1 MTATSAGDQAGPAAD
16 ASLHTAATGQD
27 FTAEERRITLIGLMI
42 VFLLSALDQTIVST
56 AMPRIVAQ
64 LQGLNLYSWVTTAYL
79 LSSTV
84 MVPIYGKLSD
94 LYGRKS
100 VLITGVAIFT
110 FGSVLCGASG
120 EFGSLFGG
128 GMVQLIVFRAIQ
140 GLGGGALFTS
150 AFAIIADI
158 FPPRERGRFGGLFGA
173 MFGLA
178 SVLGPLIGGFFT
190 QLHTVH
196 LGGLEIAGW
205 RWIFYINLPLSLLAL
220 FMIAV
225 KMPALTHRIP
235 GKIDFLGAALIV
247 ITFVP
252 LLLALSWGG
261 RDYAWSS
268 PRVIGLLATS
278 VIALIA
284 FVFVEARVSSPILSL
299 RLFANR
305 TFSTANAASFIVSM
319 AFMGVVTFLPLYMQ
333 LGAGAQPSQS
343 GLTMMPLMIG
353 LIAASTGAGL
363 LVSRLGVFKP
373 ILLVGQAA
381 MLVGTGLL
389 CFIHPGMSLWDIAW
403 RVLILGIGLGPGQS
417 LFSLAVQN
425 AVAPH
430 EIGVATSTSMF
441 FRQIGSTIGV
451 AVFGTLLTL
460 NLASAARTLP
470 PVAGHTQTLSL
481 SDLEK
486 VALSRAATQGA
497 HGQSKSGPVSPVS
510 APSASAMTQAMQSV
524 ITTAMRNV
532 FLAGLAVLIVGVVVT
547 LMIPNAKLR
556 GRGPPDTAAEAA
568 GKALETALPGGE
580 PAQA

>member
-1 MTATSAGDQAGPAAD
+1 MSATSTGDHA
-16 ASLHTAATGQD
+16 AATGQS
-27 FTAEERRITLIGLMI
+27 FTPDERRITLIGLMI

-56 AMPRIVAQ
+56 AMPRIVSQ
-64 LQGLNLYSWVTTAYL
+64 LHGLNLYSWVTTAYL

-100 VLITGVAIFT
+100 ILLTGVAIFT
-110 FGSVLCGASG
+110 FGSVLCGAAG
-120 EFGSLFGG
+120 EFGGLFGG

-173 MFGLA
+173 MFGVA

-205 RWIFYINLPLSLLAL
+205 RWIFYVNLPLSLLAL
-220 FMIAV
+220 FMIVV

-235 GKIDFLGAALIV
+235 GKIDFAGAALIV

-261 RDYAWSS
+261 RDYGWSS
-268 PRVIGLLATS
+268 PRIVTLLSIS
-278 VIALIA
+278 VVGFLAFIA
-284 FVFVEARVSSPILSL
+284 VEAKVSHPILSL

-305 TFSTANAASFIVSM
+305 TFTTANVASFIVSM

-333 LGAGAQPSQS
+333 LGAGATPSQS
-343 GLTMMPLMIG
+343 GLTMMPLMVG
-353 LIAASTGAGL
+353 LIGASTVSGL
-363 LVSRLGVFKP
+363 MVSRFGVFKP
-373 ILLVGQAA
+373 ILLGGQVV
-381 MLVGTGLL
+381 MLIGVVLL
-389 CFIHPGMSLWDIAW
+389 TLIHPGMSLWDLGW
-403 RVLILGIGLGPGQS
+403 RMLVLGIGLGPAQS

-425 AVAPH
+425 AVSPQ
-430 EIGVATSTSMF
+430 EIGVATSTSQF

-451 AVFGTLLTL
+451 AVFGSLLTL
-460 NLASAARTLP
+460 NLASAARALP
-470 PVAGHTQTLSL
+470 PVAGHAQTMSL
-481 SDLEK
+481 ADLEK
-486 VALSRAATQGA
+486 VAVSRAAAPGA
-497 HGQSKSGPVSPVS
+497 KTM
-510 APSASAMTQAMQSV
+510 AASALDQASQGV
-524 ITTAMRNV
+524 ITTAIRSV
-532 FLAGLAVLIVGVVVT
+532 FGAGLIVLIGGVGVT
-547 LMIPNAKLR
+547 LLIPAAKLR
-556 GRGPPDTAAEAA
+556 GRGPPEKIVEAAEN
-568 GKALETALPGGE
+568 ALETAVPTGA
-580 PAQA
+580 AQPTA